1 MAVAT
6 PAQTTTATN
15 ALQQNLAANPAPS
28 QASYAAKLLPTSDL
42 AKVNPALS
50 GNTQVAPA
58 SLLNTNQIQGI
69 TQGNSPDLSSNATIQ
84 QLLQGFQPQITQQN
98 GQLANQL
105 AQFGLSGGPAVAAQ
119 NNLDVQQTQ
128 AEAPAIASAIQNS
141 QSNQMNQGQFNSNAL
156 LNALSGNQSA
166 TNSGNQLQAQLN
178 QQTGL
183 ANQDASNTANTANV
197 GANNSTLAAN
207 TSAQNA
213 AQQAYLNQLQS
224 QWLDQFS
231 AFNSINNAGLGAQN
245 SIAVQGQQNFGTPST
260 ADPYSGLGSAL
271 GSVYSPTAKTAA
283 TVAK

>member
-6 PAQTTTATN
+6 PAQTQTATN
-15 ALQQNLAANPAPS
+15 ALQSNLAANPAPAQS
-28 QASYAAKLLPTSDL
+28 NYNPTLLNPNSL
-42 AKVNPALS
+42 AQVNPALS

-69 TQGNSPDLSSNATIQ
+69 TKGNSPDLSSNATIQ
-84 QLLQGFQPQITQQN
+84 QLLSGFQPQITEQN

-105 AQFGLSGGPAVAAQ
+105 SQFGLSGGPAVAAQ

-183 ANQDASNTANTANV
+183 ANQDARNTATTANV
-197 GANNSTLAAN
+197 GAVNSTLASN

-231 AFNSINNAGLGAQN
+231 AQNAINDAGLGAQN

-260 ADPYSGLGSAL
+260 ADPFSGLGSAL
-271 GSVYSPTAKTAA
+271 GSIYAPTAKSAA